1 MWGVDTLACPY
12 PDDLHTFASMNM
24 PLTDWPY
31 PRWVAHRGAGK
42 LAPEN
47 TLAAFKRGQSHG
59 FRMFECDVKLSADG
73 QLFLLHDA
81 DLARTTSGR
90 GLARDLSWDALATLD
105 AGSWFSAAYTG
116 EPLLRLEDLAT
127 WLQTHH
133 LMVNL
138 EIKPNP
144 GQEAETGHAVA
155 QAVSQLW
162 AGQQVQPLLSSFQVP
177 ALQAAQAVAP
187 DLPRALLLEAPRAT
201 WLDEAHSLECVAVV
215 PHHAMLDAAVIA
227 QAHAAG
233 LKVLTYTVNAPE
245 RAAALWEAGLDGLI
259 TDRVDLFEFEA
270 REERLSGSA

>member
-1 MWGVDTLACPY
+1 
-12 PDDLHTFASMNM
+12 
-24 PLTDWPY
+24 
-31 PRWVAHRGAGK
+31 
-42 LAPEN
+42 
-47 TLAAFKRGQSHG
+47 
-59 FRMFECDVKLSADG
+59 MFECDVKLSADG

-81 DLARTTSGR
+81 DLARTTSGQ
-90 GLARDLSWDALATLD
+90 GLARDLNWDALATLD

-127 WLQTHH
+127 WLQAHH

-144 GQEAETGHAVA
+144 GQEAETGQAVA
-155 QAVSQLW
+155 QAVSRLW
-162 AGQQVQPLLSSFQVP
+162 AGQSVQPLLSSFQVS
-177 ALQAAQAVAP
+177 ALQAAQMESP

-201 WLDEAHSLECVAVV
+201 WLDEAHSLDCVAVV

-245 RAAALWEAGLDGLI
+245 RAAALWEAGLNGLI

-270 REERLSGSA
+270 RAERLSGPA